1 MRHIKKFE
9 SFSSERVGD
18 ELVTY
23 IDNIF
28 YGYDKF
34 ESLLSNGEMEEITD
48 AEVERIKYLIDLEE
62 PSPIKK
68 YEIRCIDA
76 VMRPTP
82 LFLKIL
88 KAGKEKRFRSDNF
101 KSCVS
106 FDMNFGRKNGTGY
119 IIFYKFKDEWWLVEL
134 CTNENATS
142 RSRNRR
148 AYKAWLLDSMD
159 GIEKWADT
167 ELEKVLEV

>member
-34 ESLLSNGEMEEITD
+34 ESLLSNGEIEEITD

-68 YEIRCIDA
+68 YEI
-76 VMRPTP
+76 
-82 LFLKIL
+82 
-88 KAGKEKRFRSDNF
+88 GKRFRSDNF

-119 IIFYKFKDEWWLVEL
+119 IIFYNFKDEWWLVEL